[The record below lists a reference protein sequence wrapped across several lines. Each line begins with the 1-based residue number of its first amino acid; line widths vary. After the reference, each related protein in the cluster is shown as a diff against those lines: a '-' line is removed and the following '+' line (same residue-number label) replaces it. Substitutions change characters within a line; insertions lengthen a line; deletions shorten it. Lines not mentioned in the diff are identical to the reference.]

1 MSDNKEV
8 IIKAVNV
15 SKSFDLG
22 KGIKLKANNSI
33 NLDIYKGET
42 LGIVGESGCGKSTF
56 IRMILQMENPT
67 EGQILFKGKD
77 LSELKGEEK
86 RQSRKHIQ
94 MVFQD
99 PDGSFNPK
107 MTIKRIICESLLNY
121 GEINSSQVDEKAEE
135 LLKMVELPAEFKD
148 RYPFQLSGGQRQ
160 RVGIARSLAIDPEVL
175 VLDEATSA
183 LDVSVQK
190 SIVDLLLRLQK
201 EKNITIIFVCHDIA
215 LIRSMSHR
223 IIIMY
228 LGNVVEI
235 VPSRRLGQEFAHP
248 YTRALID
255 SIFSLDM
262 DFSKKIESI
271 ESEIPSPLHVP
282 SGCPFRNRCN
292 QCMRICE
299 EEKPDYYEV
308 EEGHM
313 IACHKFKNK

>member
-15 SKSFDLG
+15 SKSFNLG

-56 IRMILQMENPT
+56 IRMILQMESPT
-67 EGQILFKGKD
+67 EGRILFKGKD
-77 LSELKGEEK
+77 LSELKGEKK

-107 MTIKRIICESLLNY
+107 MTIKKIICESLLNY
-121 GEINSSQVDEKAEE
+121 GEINSSHVDEKAEE

-201 EKNITIIFVCHDIA
+201 EKKITIIFVCHDIA

-235 VPSRRLGQEFAHP
+235 VPSNRLGQEFAHP

-282 SGCPFRNRCN
+282 SGCPFRNRCD